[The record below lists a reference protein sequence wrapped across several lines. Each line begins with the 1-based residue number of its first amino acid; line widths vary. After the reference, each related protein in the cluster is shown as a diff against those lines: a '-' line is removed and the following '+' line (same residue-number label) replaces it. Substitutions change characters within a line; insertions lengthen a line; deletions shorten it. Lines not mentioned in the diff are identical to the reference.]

1 MLLTQKKKITLAL
14 SAAVLLITAV
24 LLARYFSPDSDAS
37 RRQQMLRLIPTDS
50 TAVIFLDLD
59 QFHNSPFLAKLYS
72 WAPHP
77 AEDSE
82 YAQFVRDTGFSYE
95 RDLKKAVVA
104 ISNHG
109 ATTSKLA
116 IADGK
121 FDRKKIEA
129 FLTRSAQPTQ
139 QGKWK
144 IFHLQA
150 TAHDKPLS
158 LVFLSDEPLAIT
170 DYESFLT

>member
-1 MLLTQKKKITLAL
+1 MSSLRNKKILTIVG
-14 SAAVLLITAV
+14 AVALLITGAA
-24 LLARYFSPDSDAS
+24 LALHFSSGTDADARS
-37 RRQQMLRLIPTDS
+37 QLLRLVPADS

-59 QFHNSPFLAKLYS
+59 QFRASPFLAKLYA

-95 RDLKKAVVA
+95 RDLKRTAIAV
-104 ISNHG
+104 SNHG
-109 ATTSKLA
+109 AITDLLA
-116 IADGK
+116 IVDGK

-129 FLTRSAQPTQ
+129 FLNRNGKSTQ

-144 IFHLQA
+144 I
-150 TAHDKPLS
+150 
-158 LVFLSDEPLAIT
+158 
-170 DYESFLT
+170 